1 MRNNSR
7 FRLRPGS
14 SPSVTRI
21 GRVRGPAPYRHAVT
35 SALADLL
42 EQPRFEVLPTP
53 GAPAAVAAQLPAGR
67 LVTVTASPRRGLE
80 ATVDVALELAG
91 LGYEVVPHL
100 AARMVGDG
108 AHLAEIVDRLQGA
121 GITRVF
127 VPSGDAAEAG
137 AYPDAVALLAALDAM
152 GSPFPSVGITAY
164 PESHPTIP
172 DDLTVQAMWDKRRY
186 ATEMVSNLSFDA
198 QVVETW
204 LTRVRTRGVTLPLWL
219 GVPGQVDT
227 ARLLGLATRI
237 GVGDS
242 ARFLLKQ
249 PRTIARLV
257 GPRAFD
263 SERFLRRLAPTLA
276 RDESVVAGL
285 HIFTFNQLAATEA
298 WRARLLAQLRE
309 GGAHP
314 RSSPSGPATTS

>member
-1 MRNNSR
+1 MRNTAIHR
-7 FRLRPGS
+7 TAPRLR
-14 SPSVTRI
+14 RI
-21 GRVRGPAPYRHAVT
+21 RRPAPTRHAAT
-35 SALADLL
+35 GALADLL

-53 GAPAAVAAQLPAGR
+53 GAPDAVATHLPPGR
-67 LVTVTASPRRGLE
+67 LLTVTASPTRGLV
-80 ATVDVALELAG
+80 ATLDVATRLAE

-100 AARMVGDG
+100 AARMVQDG
-108 AHLAEIVDRLQGA
+108 AHLAEIVDRLQQA

-127 VPSGDAAEAG
+127 VPSGDATEAG
-137 AYPDAVALLAALDAM
+137 AYADAVALLEALDAL
-152 GSPFPSVGITAY
+152 GSPFTSVGITAY

-186 ATEMVSNLSFDA
+186 ATEMVSNLTFDP

-219 GVPGQVDT
+219 GIPGQVDT
-227 ARLLGLATRI
+227 ARLLAVATRI

-249 PRTIARLV
+249 PGTVARLMSPK
-257 GPRAFD
+257 GFD
-263 SERFLRRLAPTLA
+263 PERFLRRLAPTLA

-285 HIFTFNQLAATEA
+285 HVFTFNQFAATEA
-298 WRARLLAQLRE
+298 WRVRLLAQLRE
-309 GGAHP
+309 GGADP